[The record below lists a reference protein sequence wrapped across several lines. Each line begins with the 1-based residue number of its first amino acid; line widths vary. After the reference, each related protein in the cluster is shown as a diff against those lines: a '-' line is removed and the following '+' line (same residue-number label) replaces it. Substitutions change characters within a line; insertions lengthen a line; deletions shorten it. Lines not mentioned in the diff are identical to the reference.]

1 MTEDLTKLK
10 CEDLPKG
17 SPALTPGEI
26 EAYSRQLADGWQAT
40 GDRLSRRF
48 AVKGYPAA
56 HMLANAAAFLAER
69 EGHHPDICFGW
80 GWCEVTWWTHTVGGL
95 SINDFNCAAKLDAL
109 VTG

>member
-1 MTEDLTKLK
+1 MELDLTTLK
-10 CEDLPKG
+10 CEDFPKG
-17 SPALTPGEI
+17 TPALTADTI
-26 EAYSRQLADGWQAT
+26 EDLSRQLADDWKAE

-48 AVKGYPAA
+48 KFDGYPAA

-95 SINDFNCAAKLDAL
+95 SMNDFICAAKLDAL